1 MLILE
6 HKPMQKEIYINK
18 IGGFNDVRFL
28 HKMLQSSM
36 DREARKLASNGG
48 VTEQD
53 RYGNLL
59 DCVNGRDLENEEV
72 NKQLDRLSAM
82 HKNAEEGHKQ
92 REKESAEW
100 SRNMGQVVRDV
111 ENKEQNRVNDF
122 LTKHKDALDKGRETI
137 KREQN
142 KSYFG

>member
-1 MLILE
+1 MS
-6 HKPMQKEIYINK
+6 
-18 IGGFNDVRFL
+18 DFL

-36 DREARKLASNGG
+36 DREAKKMASNGG

-72 NKQLDRLSAM
+72 NKQLDRISAM
-82 HKNAEEGHKQ
+82 HKNSEEGRKQ

-100 SRNMGQVVRDV
+100 SRNMRQIVKDV
-111 ENKEQNRVNDF
+111 ENREQNRVNDF
-122 LTKHKDALDKGRETI
+122 LTKHKDALDKGRETV
-137 KREQN
+137 RRQQN
-142 KSYFG
+142 KSYFS

>member
-1 MLILE
+1 MS
-6 HKPMQKEIYINK
+6 
-18 IGGFNDVRFL
+18 DDFL

-36 DREARKLASNGG
+36 DREARKMASNGG

-72 NKQLDRLSAM
+72 NKQLDRLSNI
-82 HKNAEEGHKQ
+82 HKNAEESRKQ

-100 SRNMGQVVRDV
+100 ARNMRQIVKDV
-111 ENKEQNRVNDF
+111 ENREQNRVNDF
-122 LTKHKDALDKGRETI
+122 LTRHKDALDKGRETV
-137 KREQN
+137 RRQHN
-142 KSYFG
+142 KSYFS

>member
-1 MLILE
+1 MS
-6 HKPMQKEIYINK
+6 
-18 IGGFNDVRFL
+18 DFL

-36 DREARKLASNGG
+36 DREAKKMASNGG

-59 DCVNGRDLENEEV
+59 DCVKGRDLENEEV

-82 HKNAEEGHKQ
+82 HKNAEERRKQ

-100 SRNMGQVVRDV
+100 ARNMRQIVKDV
-111 ENKEQNRVNDF
+111 ENREQNRVNDF
-122 LTKHKDALDKGRETI
+122 LTRHKDALDKGRETV
-137 KREQN
+137 RRQHN
-142 KSYFG
+142 KSYFS

>member
-1 MLILE
+1 MS
-6 HKPMQKEIYINK
+6 
-18 IGGFNDVRFL
+18 DDFL
-28 HKMLQSSM
+28 HKVLQSSM
-36 DREARKLASNGG
+36 DREARKMASNGG

-82 HKNAEEGHKQ
+82 HKNAEERRKQ

-100 SRNMGQVVRDV
+100 SRNMRQIVKDV
-111 ENKEQNRVNDF
+111 ENREQNRVNDV
-122 LTKHKDALDKGRETI
+122 LVILINSHVRVKGNVRYLNRRQVHLNFI
-137 KREQN
+137 RQN
-142 KSYFG
+142 VFIRMI

>member
-1 MLILE
+1 MS
-6 HKPMQKEIYINK
+6 
-18 IGGFNDVRFL
+18 DDFL

-36 DREARKLASNGG
+36 DREARKMASNGG

-82 HKNAEEGHKQ
+82 HKNAEERRKQ

-100 SRNMGQVVRDV
+100 ARNMRQIVKDV
-111 ENKEQNRVNDF
+111 ENREQNRVNDF
-122 LTKHKDALDKGRETI
+122 LTRHKDALDKGRETV
-137 KREQN
+137 RRQHN
-142 KSYFG
+142 KSYFS

>member
-1 MLILE
+1 MS
-6 HKPMQKEIYINK
+6 
-18 IGGFNDVRFL
+18 DFL

-36 DREARKLASNGG
+36 DREAKKMASNGG

-59 DCVNGRDLENEEV
+59 DCVKGRDLENEEV
-72 NKQLDRLSAM
+72 NKQLDRISAM
-82 HKNAEEGHKQ
+82 HKNTEEGRKQ

-100 SRNMGQVVRDV
+100 SRNIRQIVRNV
-111 ENKEQNRVNDF
+111 ENQEQNRVNDF
-122 LTKHKDALDKGRETI
+122 LTKHKTALDKGRETVR
-137 KREQN
+137 REQN

>member
-1 MLILE
+1 ML
-6 HKPMQKEIYINK
+6 KEIFTNRT
-18 IGGFNDVRFL
+18 GGFIMSDDFL

-36 DREARKLASNGG
+36 DREARKMASNGG

-82 HKNAEEGHKQ
+82 HKNAEERRKQ

-100 SRNMGQVVRDV
+100 ARNMRQIVKDV
-111 ENKEQNRVNDF
+111 ENREQNRVNDF
-122 LTKHKDALDKGRETI
+122 LTRHKDALDKGRETV
-137 KREQN
+137 RRQHN
-142 KSYFG
+142 KSYFS

>member
-1 MLILE
+1 MS
-6 HKPMQKEIYINK
+6 
-18 IGGFNDVRFL
+18 DDFL

-82 HKNAEEGHKQ
+82 HKNAEERRKQ

-100 SRNMGQVVRDV
+100 ARNMRQIVKDV
-111 ENKEQNRVNDF
+111 ENREQNRVNDF
-122 LTKHKDALDKGRETI
+122 LTKHKDALDKGRETV
-137 KREQN
+137 RRQQN
-142 KSYFG
+142 KSYFS

>member
-1 MLILE
+1 MR
-6 HKPMQKEIYINK
+6 KEVYINR
-18 IGGFNDVRFL
+18 IGGFYNVRFL

-36 DREARKLASNGG
+36 GREARKLASNGG

-59 DCVNGRDLENEEV
+59 DCVKGRDLENEEV
-72 NKQLDRLSAM
+72 NKQLDRISAI
-82 HKNAEEGHKQ
+82 HKNAEEGRKQ

-100 SRNMGQVVRDV
+100 SRNMRQIVRDV
-111 ENKEQNRVNDF
+111 ENREQRQMNDF

>member
-1 MLILE
+1 MS
-6 HKPMQKEIYINK
+6 
-18 IGGFNDVRFL
+18 DDFL

-36 DREARKLASNGG
+36 DREARKMASNGG

-82 HKNAEEGHKQ
+82 HKNAEERRKQ

-100 SRNMGQVVRDV
+100 ARNMRQIVKDV
-111 ENKEQNRVNDF
+111 ENREQNRVNDF
-122 LTKHKDALDKGRETI
+122 LTKHKDALDKGRETV
-137 KREQN
+137 RRQQN
-142 KSYFG
+142 KSYFS

>member
-1 MLILE
+1 MS
-6 HKPMQKEIYINK
+6 
-18 IGGFNDVRFL
+18 DDFL

-59 DCVNGRDLENEEV
+59 DCVKGRDLENEEV
-72 NKQLDRLSAM
+72 NKQLDRISAM
-82 HKNAEEGHKQ
+82 HKNSEEGRKQ

-100 SRNMGQVVRDV
+100 SRNMRQIVKDV
-111 ENKEQNRVNDF
+111 ENREQNRVNDF
-122 LTKHKDALDKGRETI
+122 LTKHKDALDKGRETV
-137 KREQN
+137 RRQQN
-142 KSYFG
+142 KSYFS

>member
-1 MLILE
+1 MS
-6 HKPMQKEIYINK
+6 
-18 IGGFNDVRFL
+18 DDFL

-72 NKQLDRLSAM
+72 KKQLDKLSAM
-82 HKNAEEGHKQ
+82 RKNAEENRKQ
-92 REKESAEW
+92 KEKESAEC
-100 SRNMGQVVRDV
+100 SRNIRQLVRDV
-111 ENKEQNRVNDF
+111 ENREQNRVNDF
-122 LTKHKDALDKGRETI
+122 LTKHKDVLDKGRETVR
-137 KREQN
+137 REQN
-142 KSYFG
+142 KSYFS

>member
-1 MLILE
+1 MS
-6 HKPMQKEIYINK
+6 
-18 IGGFNDVRFL
+18 VFL

-36 DREARKLASNGG
+36 DREAKKMASNGG

-72 NKQLDRLSAM
+72 NKQLDRISAI
-82 HKNAEEGHKQ
+82 HKNAEEGSKQ

-100 SRNMGQVVRDV
+100 SRNMRQIVRDV
-111 ENKEQNRVNDF
+111 ENREQNKMNDF
-122 LTKHKDALDKGRETI
+122 LTKHKNALDKGRETVR
-137 KREQN
+137 REQN
-142 KSYFG
+142 KSYFS